1 MNSDLEDMKEAF
13 KQILKHSR
21 KNGFNDL
28 SDVCMS
34 VLIGIDGLDP
44 KYDKVTK
51 NDLSLADDIKDAYDI
66 VHRLFHSHPDY
77 AMVFALDLSIASHA
91 FYHYEGI

>member
-13 KQILKHSR
+13 KQILRYSR

-34 VLIGIDGLDP
+34 VLIGIDSLDP

-51 NDLSLADDIKDAYDI
+51 NDLSLADDIKDAYDL
-66 VHRLFHSHPDY
+66 VHRLFHSHPGY
-77 AMVFALDLSIASHA
+77 AMAFALDLESASHA
-91 FYHYEGI
+91 FEHYEGI

>member
-13 KQILKHSR
+13 KQILRYSR

-34 VLIGIDGLDP
+34 VLIGIDSLDP

-66 VHRLFHSHPDY
+66 VHRLFKTNPAY
-77 AMVFALDLSIASHA
+77 ALVFALDLLSASYA
-91 FYHYEGI
+91 FYHYEEI